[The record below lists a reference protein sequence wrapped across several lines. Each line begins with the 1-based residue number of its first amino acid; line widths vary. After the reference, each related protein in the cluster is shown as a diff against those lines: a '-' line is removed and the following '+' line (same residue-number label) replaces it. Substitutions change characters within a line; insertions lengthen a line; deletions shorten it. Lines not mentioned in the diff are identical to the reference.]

1 MKHQEIKHE
10 QEIKMDE
17 RIERITKHMRS
28 ARLDI
33 EKNNILYGKSPKDP
47 KKSMYNETM
56 TNPNISKI
64 VQNTPDT
71 LEVTLKDN
79 KTLKVKCQEIGT
91 PADNSFDWIVYKE

>member
-1 MKHQEIKHE
+1 MK
-10 QEIKMDE
+10 
-17 RIERITKHMRS
+17 S

-33 EKNNILYGKSPKDP
+33 EKNNILYGKSPKGP
-47 KKSMYNETM
+47 QKSMYNDM

-64 VQNTPDT
+64 EQNTPDT
-71 LEVTLKDN
+71 LDVTLKDN

>member
-1 MKHQEIKHE
+1 MN
-10 QEIKMDE
+10 E
-17 RIERITKHMRS
+17 RIERLTKHLKP

-47 KKSMYNETM
+47 QHYKKTM
-56 TNPNISKI
+56 NNPNITKI

-71 LEVTLKDN
+71 LEATLKDN

-91 PADNSFDWIVYKE
+91 PADNSFDWIVYK

>member
-1 MKHQEIKHE
+1 MKP
-10 QEIKMDE
+10 
-17 RIERITKHMRS
+17 

-33 EKNNILYGKSPKDP
+33 EKNNILYGKSPKDSQ
-47 KKSMYNETM
+47 KATYNETM

-64 VQNTPDT
+64 EQNTPDT

>member
-10 QEIKMDE
+10 QEIKMN
-17 RIERITKHMRS
+17 ERITKHMKP

-47 KKSMYNETM
+47 QQSMYKQVMN
-56 TNPNISKI
+56 NPNISKI

-71 LEVTLKDN
+71 LEATLKDG

-91 PADNSFDWIVYKE
+91 PVDTSFDWIVYK